1 MHQRKGQ
8 LEGEVAQLRTEK
20 EGLEGRAAASVA
32 EAMLDARQMVAHRR
46 LVEAADARAAEAE
59 AALKVRNCTLPT
71 SQPRLLWRELRYVN
85 NEINVFVCISFMQLE
100 RDRGAELERRAATA
114 LASHEQ
120 EVQAAV
126 EATAAAEAKAAEA
139 ISAARTAVEGRQLAE
154 AWAGELQVVFRQAQ
168 QELAQRAE
176 GLVKRTEALCV
187 WEQALR

>member
-1 MHQRKGQ
+1 MNH
-8 LEGEVAQLRTEK
+8 
-20 EGLEGRAAASVA
+20 
-32 EAMLDARQMVAHRR
+32 
-46 LVEAADARAAEAE
+46 
-59 AALKVRNCTLPT
+59 
-71 SQPRLLWRELRYVN
+71 
-85 NEINVFVCISFMQLE
+85 EINVFVCMSLMQRE
-100 RDRGAELERRAATA
+100 RDRVTELERHAATA

-120 EVQAAV
+120 DMHAAA